1 MFLILKIKSKEFKT
15 NSSEM
20 ITITKQEYDDLKNR
34 IKELEDMLNK
44 GE

>member
-1 MFLILKIKSKEFKT
+1 MLKINSKEFKT

-20 ITITKQEYDDLKNR
+20 ITITKQEYDDLKNK
-34 IKELEDMLNK
+34 IKELEEMLNK